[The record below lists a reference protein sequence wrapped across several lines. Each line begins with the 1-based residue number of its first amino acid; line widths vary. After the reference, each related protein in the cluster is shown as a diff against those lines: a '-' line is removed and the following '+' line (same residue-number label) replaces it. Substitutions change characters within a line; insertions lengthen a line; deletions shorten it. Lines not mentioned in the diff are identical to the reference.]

1 MTSYSGDHTS
11 CSAKTNRYGTLCW
24 YCDPW
29 NKYITSW
36 SKVKPMD
43 VTPDDIL
50 FMKLKDGVNFT
61 EDVLSEKD
69 ALVVETYKKILRVK
83 VSELCMDSSPK
94 KIE

>member
-1 MTSYSGDHTS
+1 
-11 CSAKTNRYGTLCW
+11 
-24 YCDPW
+24 
-29 NKYITSW
+29 
-36 SKVKPMD
+36 MD